1 MAVRFVGNREIGDN
15 DNSMLFLLELDKND
29 VDTVI
34 DALIAYN
41 RQDLAGEFAH
51 VLQSD
56 SIPEVLHQ
64 GDLISGS
71 GKGRNRRWIAVVLHE
86 QEIRDACESTGVDFC
101 NLDLDS
107 VVEQYTEAL
116 LGDGGWYESLKTIV
130 AEQGEAQKE
139 EDEEAT
145 DTDFEEYATSNNHV
159 QTAAATGRLGMS
171 QSATGTQVD
180 LPPRRLKSTAT
191 YSRTARSFAKMA
203 TATPRDHIEGILGNQ
218 WERCR
223 AAGRHNAVPRVRH
236 HKGMRDF
243 PMVDQRSTAGQ
254 AMV

>member
-1 MAVRFVGNREIGDN
+1 MAVRFVGNREIG

-29 VDTVI
+29 VNTVI

-71 GKGRNRRWIAVVLHE
+71 RKDRDRRWIAVVLHE

-116 LGDGGWYESLKTIV
+116 LGDGDGGWYESLKTIV

-139 EDEEAT
+139 EDEEEDT
-145 DTDFEEYATSNNHV
+145 DADFEEYATSNNPCPNCGSNRETRYV
-159 QTAAATGRLGMS
+159 PVCDRNPGGLASQTPEEHGNI
-171 QSATGTQVD
+171 QQDGTVLCED
-180 LPPRRLKSTAT
+180 GYCNPREITVKEFREINGKDVEPQDVIT
-191 YSRTARSFAKMA
+191 
-203 TATPRDHIEGILGNQ
+203 
-218 WERCR
+218 RCHEC
-223 AAGRHNAVPRVRH
+223 GTI
-236 HKGMRDF
+236 KE
-243 PMVDQRSTAGQ
+243 
-254 AMV
+254 